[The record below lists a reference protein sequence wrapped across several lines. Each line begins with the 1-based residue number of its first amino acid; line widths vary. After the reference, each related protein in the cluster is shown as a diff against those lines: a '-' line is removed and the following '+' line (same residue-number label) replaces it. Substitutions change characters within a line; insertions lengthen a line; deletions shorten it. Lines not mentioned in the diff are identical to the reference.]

1 VNIWLINH
9 YALPPTE
16 NGGTR
21 HYSHARQLVRR
32 GHHVEVVACSFLHL
46 NHVHLPLASANPWE
60 RRFYGEVPFNWI
72 YAQGYQGNSLP
83 RILNMFQF
91 AQRVWRKRWAAGLE
105 KPDLVLGSSPDPFAA
120 LAAERIAASYNV
132 PFVLEIRDLWPYV
145 LTEVGGYSAHH
156 PFVVL
161 VDQVMRHL
169 YRRASRI
176 IVFSRCSPKLLAS
189 YGADPKKV
197 VWIPNGVDLDLYP
210 APQPAP
216 IDGQFTVSYLGAHNQ
231 WNSLDA
237 VLDAAKLLLQS
248 GNKDVLFQFVGGGV
262 ERSRLIQR
270 AKDEG
275 IENVRFEKSVP
286 KKDVP
291 ELLHKSDALILNS
304 RMDNISKNWMS
315 YNKIYDYLAAGRP
328 IIFGR
333 CGAED
338 PVSEARAG
346 ISVKAD
352 NAEQLAHAVAHLAL
366 QTRETLWEYGVRGRR
381 YVEAHY
387 GIATLVDRFE
397 KLALEV
403 TGRSDAEAANGQET
417 SVLSFVLD

>member
-21 HYSHARQLVRR
+21 HYSHARQLIRR
-32 GHHVEVVACSFLHL
+32 GHQVEVVACSFLHL
-46 NHVHLPLASANPWE
+46 NHVHLPLTPGNLWE
-60 RRFYGEVPFNWI
+60 RRFYDEVPFNWI
-72 YAQGYQGNSLP
+72 HARGYRDNSLS

-91 AQRVWRKRWAAGLE
+91 AQRVGRRRWAAGLE

-120 LAAERIAASYNV
+120 LAAERIAASYNI
-132 PFVLEIRDLWPYV
+132 PFVLEIRDLWPHV
-145 LTEVGGYSAHH
+145 LTEVGEHSAHH

-161 VDQVMRHL
+161 VDRVMRHL
-169 YRRASRI
+169 YRRAARI
-176 IVFSRCSPKLLAS
+176 VLFSRCSPKLLAS

-197 VWIPNGVDLDLYP
+197 EWIPNGVDLELYP
-210 APQPAP
+210 APQLAP
-216 IDGQFTVSYLGAHNQ
+216 DDGQFTVSYVGAHNQ

-248 GNKDVLFQFVGGGV
+248 GNKDVVFQFVGDGV
-262 ERSRLIQR
+262 DRPGLIQR

-304 RMDNISKNWMS
+304 RKDNISKNWMS

-328 IIFGR
+328 IVFGR
-333 CGAED
+333 CGTED
-338 PVSEARAG
+338 PVSEAGAG
-346 ISVKAD
+346 ISVEAD
-352 NAEQLAHAVAHLAL
+352 NAEQLAHAVAQLAL
-366 QTRETLWEYGVRGRR
+366 QPRDTLWEYGVRGRR
-381 YVEAHY
+381 FVEERYSVAR
-387 GIATLVDRFE
+387 LVDRFE
-397 KLALEV
+397 KVALEV
-403 TGRSDAEAANGQET
+403 TGRSGGEAMTET
-417 SVLSFVLD
+417 SNHSLVLE